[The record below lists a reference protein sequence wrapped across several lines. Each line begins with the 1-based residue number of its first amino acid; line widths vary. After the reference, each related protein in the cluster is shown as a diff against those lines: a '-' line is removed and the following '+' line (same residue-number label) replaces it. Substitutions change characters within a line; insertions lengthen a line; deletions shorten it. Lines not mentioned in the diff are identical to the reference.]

1 MSAEVRIA
9 LFIGATLTL
18 LYFVHNIRKNRMQI
32 DYAIFWSL
40 FSGGLVV
47 LSIFPQIAMA
57 ASDLLRVQSP
67 ANLVYLVI
75 FFALIVKLF
84 TTTIKISKLNE
95 QVTELTQYIAL
106 QEMRDEKTE
115 PPTDL
120 SV

>member
-1 MSAEVRIA
+1 MSIEVRLL
-9 LFIGATLTL
+9 LFAGAVLTM
-18 LYFVHNIRKNRMQI
+18 LYFVHNIRKKRMQI

-47 LSIFPQIAMA
+47 LSIFPQIAIA
-57 ASDLLRVQSP
+57 ASDLLRIHSP

-84 TTTIKISKLNE
+84 TTTMKISKLNQ

-106 QEMRDEKTE
+106 REACDENPDADQQK
-115 PPTDL
+115 
-120 SV
+120 